1 MNRYEEMS
9 KTYREFAERGEI
21 SKEEAEKKC
30 KVLDFL
36 ASCDADD
43 ICNLFDSG
51 AFNSFAEKYTIL
63 AVDNL
68 RYEKVINNDQAHA
81 VFYELL
87 DFLCEDFID
96 YQIFLERILQ

>member
-9 KTYREFAERGEI
+9 KTYRELAERGEI
-21 SKEEAEKKC
+21 SKEEAEKQC
-30 KVLDFL
+30 KVYNFL
-36 ASCDADD
+36 ASCDSDD

-51 AFNSFAEKYTIL
+51 AFDSFAIKYTIL
-63 AVDNL
+63 AVENL

-87 DFLCEDFID
+87 NYYNEDFID

>member
-9 KTYREFAERGEI
+9 KTYRELAERGEI
-21 SKEEAEKKC
+21 SKEDSEKQC
-30 KVLDFL
+30 KVYDFL

-43 ICNLFDSG
+43 INNLFDSG
-51 AFNSFAEKYTIL
+51 AFNSFAKKYTIL
-63 AVDNL
+63 AVDNIKN
-68 RYEKVINNDQAHA
+68 EGVINRDQAHA

-87 DFLCEDFID
+87 DFLGEDFID